1 MTQTMVLQLAVL
13 LLVGVLFLVLLV
25 MGGQVLRRRHQ
36 RRLKVEPQVSINVS
50 KIEDIAAPAK
60 TAAVFSSIARVQI
73 VAFSSEDSKE
83 CRQLQAP
90 VLRRVVEAKG
100 SAVFVTTIDILQS
113 PAIAARYDI
122 HSVPATVLLDASGN
136 IHSVNRTFTNA
147 HTLIK
152 QVDEILALDRAP
164 VS

>member
-1 MTQTMVLQLAVL
+1 MTQTMVLQLAIL
-13 LLVGVLFLVLLV
+13 LLVGVLFIVLLAI
-25 MGGQVLRRRHQ
+25 GGQALRRRQQ
-36 RRLKVEPQVSINVS
+36 RRLKVEPPISINVS
-50 KIEDIAAPAK
+50 KSEDGAPAEK
-60 TAAVFSSIARVQI
+60 PAAISSSLARVQI

-100 SAVFVTTIDILQS
+100 PSVFVTTIDILQS
-113 PAIAARYDI
+113 PDIAARYDI

-136 IHSVNRTFTNA
+136 IHTVNRTFTNA
-147 HTLIK
+147 HTLIR

>member
-1 MTQTMVLQLAVL
+1 MTQTIVLQLAVL

-25 MGGQVLRRRHQ
+25 VGGQVLRRRQ
-36 RRLKVEPQVSINVS
+36 RRKPKIEPQVSINVS
-50 KIEDIAAPAK
+50 KTEDTTAPEKPAAIYG
-60 TAAVFSSIARVQI
+60 SIARVQI

-100 SAVFVTTIDILQS
+100 STVFVTTIDILQS
-113 PAIAARYDI
+113 PDIAARYDI

-147 HTLIK
+147 YTLIR

>member
-13 LLVGVLFLVLLV
+13 LLVAVLFLVLLV
-25 MGGQVLRRRHQ
+25 IGGQVLRRRHQ

-60 TAAVFSSIARVQI
+60 PAAVFSSIARVQI

-113 PAIAARYDI
+113 PDIAARYDI
-122 HSVPATVLLDASGN
+122 HSVPATVLLDASGT